1 MPGTACLVTRWLE
14 VECLVSAAAIL
25 LFQLV
30 KSTILGCKQY
40 TAHAPEVSGYACACG
55 ITEELFVFGNHG
67 LQPCRRRMR
76 STSLYGP
83 TTSSSNTAQR
93 QQPVHTITSGM
104 NPKDDEL
111 VQAKYTTCGKVIQ
124 ATAGRMGRNSPSVMS
139 AHTSVCN
146 ERTRRPINESK
157 VPSSKIP
164 FKKSHLGKTA

>member
-1 MPGTACLVTRWLE
+1 MPRQRGGDPSFPAGKKYHPWMH
-14 VECLVSAAAIL
+14 
-25 LFQLV
+25 
-30 KSTILGCKQY
+30 TIHR
-40 TAHAPEVSGYACACG
+40 TPEVSGYTCACG

-124 ATAGRMGRNSPSVMS
+124 ANAGRMVL
-139 AHTSVCN
+139 
-146 ERTRRPINESK
+146 
-157 VPSSKIP
+157 SSSSLPKE
-164 FKKSHLGKTA
+164 

>member
-1 MPGTACLVTRWLE
+1 MFGTRGHARHGLFGYPVVGGGMPRQRGGVP
-14 VECLVSAAAIL
+14 SFPAI
-25 LFQLV
+25 

-40 TAHAPEVSGYACACG
+40 TAHAPEVSGYTCACG

-67 LQPCRRRMR
+67 LQRCRRRMR

-124 ATAGRMGRNSPSVMS
+124 ATAGRMGPRAPGSSKK
-139 AHTSVCN
+139 
-146 ERTRRPINESK
+146 K
-157 VPSSKIP
+157 VPSSKIR
-164 FKKSHLGKTA
+164 FKKSSHLGKTA